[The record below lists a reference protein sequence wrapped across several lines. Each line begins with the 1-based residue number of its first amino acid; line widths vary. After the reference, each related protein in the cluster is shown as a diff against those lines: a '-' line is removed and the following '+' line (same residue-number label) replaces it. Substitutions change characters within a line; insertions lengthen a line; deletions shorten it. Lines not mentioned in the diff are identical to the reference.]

1 MSEEVV
7 TDSWFSRISNSI
19 KGIFFG
25 FLLVIGSIVLL
36 AWNEK
41 RCVDRYNTIDFAK
54 NNYVSTVADSVETDK
69 EGKLVHFNG
78 SAKTSDVLTDSEFG
92 VSVDNSFSLTRKVE
106 MYQWQQEQHSHK
118 KKNAGGSTTT
128 TYTYTYKKVWSSEP
142 IDSNGFKEAG
152 HDNPAVFPF
161 KSNKVFAENV
171 TLGAHRIPSEK
182 ISGLGSAVEVEL
194 DAEKI
199 VKPIS
204 AVVKG
209 NTILFNVLKEEKAKL
224 INTNVE
230 QTSDVNMAQF
240 MPSEAAPT
248 IGDIRITF
256 TKNPVGDVTVL
267 AQQAGNS
274 IKAFKTQSGDF
285 YEVRNGLMSPEDVFK
300 ATEEENLFLTW
311 FLRGL
316 GFILMALGFG
326 TIFRPLSVLADVLP
340 LLGDI
345 AETGIFIISVLIS
358 AVLSLATIAI
368 SWLICRPVLA
378 VTLFV
383 LIGAGIVGIVSLISK
398 AKSAKTARN
407 RESASEAVFSAD

>member
-240 MPSEAAPT
+240 MPSEAAPA